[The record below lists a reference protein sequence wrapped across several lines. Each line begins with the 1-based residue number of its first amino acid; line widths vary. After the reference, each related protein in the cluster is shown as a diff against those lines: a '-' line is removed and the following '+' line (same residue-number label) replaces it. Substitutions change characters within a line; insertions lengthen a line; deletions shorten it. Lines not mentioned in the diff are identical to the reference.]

1 MQKARRHGTRPL
13 RQLVGI
19 RFQVLF
25 HSPPGVLFTFP
36 SRYWSTIGHRRVFSL
51 RQWSARIH
59 TGFHVSGATWVCR
72 PALGPV
78 FAYGPFTLSGRTFQ
92 NILLTGGYS
101 RGDTRS
107 SDDIPQHRRRNARAA
122 YTPLGLD
129 SSLFARHYWGNR
141 ILFLFLRVLR
151 CFSSPG

>member
-13 RQLVGI
+13 RQLVGT

-25 HSPPGVLFTFP
+25 HSPPVVLFTFP
-36 SRYWSTIGHRRVFSL
+36 SRYWFTIGHRRVFSL

-59 TGFHVSGATWVCR
+59 TGFLVSGATWVCR
-72 PALGPV
+72 PALEPA
-78 FAYGPFTLSGRTFQ
+78 FAYGPVTLFGRTFQ
-92 NILLTGGYS
+92 NILLASRYS

-107 SDDIPQHRRRNARAA
+107 SDDIPQPRRRNARAA

-129 SSLFARHYWGNR
+129 CSLFARRYWGNR

>member
-13 RQLVGI
+13 RQLVSI

-36 SRYWSTIGHRRVFSL
+36 SRYWFTIGHRRVFSL

-59 TGFHVSGATWVCR
+59 TGFHVSGATWVCH
-72 PALGPV
+72 PALVPA
-78 FAYGPFTLSGRTFQ
+78 FAYGPITLFGRTFQ
-92 NILLTGGYS
+92 NILLTGIYS

-107 SDDIPQHRRRNARAA
+107 SDNIPQPRRRNARAA